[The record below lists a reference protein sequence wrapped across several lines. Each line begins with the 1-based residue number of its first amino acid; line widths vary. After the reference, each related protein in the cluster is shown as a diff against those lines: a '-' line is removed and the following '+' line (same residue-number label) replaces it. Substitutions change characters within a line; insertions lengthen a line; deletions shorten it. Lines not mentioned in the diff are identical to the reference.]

1 MKKIL
6 QIMPVP
12 NNIAIGDMI
21 VDIDCNNKPYIN
33 CGEIGDSGDDSRAC
47 LLALIDDDG
56 HQSVVPLVWDYD
68 TEAFEF
74 TDDNT
79 DPTYHIAAVTRTYL
93 ETKSWDDVFSQFI
106 NSYIKNSL

>member
-12 NNIAIGDMI
+12 NNIAIGDMT
-21 VDIDCNNKPYIN
+21 VDIDCSNKPYIS
-33 CGEIGDSGDDSRAC
+33 CGEIGASGDDCRAC
-47 LLALIDDDG
+47 LLALVDDDG

-68 TEAFEF
+68 TEAFEL
-74 TDDNT
+74 TDDIT
-79 DPTYHIAAVTRTYL
+79 DPAYHIAVVTRTYL
-93 ETKSWDDVFSQFI
+93 ETGSWDDVFSQFL